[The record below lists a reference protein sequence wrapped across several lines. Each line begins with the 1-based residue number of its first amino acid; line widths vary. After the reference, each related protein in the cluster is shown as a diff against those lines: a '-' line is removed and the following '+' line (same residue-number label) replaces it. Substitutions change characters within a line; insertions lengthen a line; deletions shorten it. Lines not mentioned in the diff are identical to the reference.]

1 MSGAHRSE
9 QDLPQ
14 GFLAPVQVY
23 LVESLLRNLL
33 PASLGCPSPSALGP
47 GAAQP
52 LSTAQCC
59 AGFCSQGSAV
69 GCGLHLEEGQPHLS
83 LSCMYSAN
91 AKVEFSISVWM
102 GGLALFPPALP
113 WQSWRCFPPPSPPV
127 QELSERGHRSRQ
139 APSSSYPLDF
149 PFSALLSCGIDM
161 AETFLTLGWANP
173 QAAPSSLSPA

>member
-33 PASLGCPSPSALGP
+33 PASLGCPGPSALGP
-47 GAAQP
+47 GAAQTLP
-52 LSTAQCC
+52 VQCC

-83 LSCMYSAN
+83 FSCMYSAN

-102 GGLALFPPALP
+102 GA
-113 WQSWRCFPPPSPPV
+113 R
-127 QELSERGHRSRQ
+127 
-139 APSSSYPLDF
+139 
-149 PFSALLSCGIDM
+149 PFSLQPSRGRAGDVSHHHLHLSRSFQREDTGAGRHHPLPTHWISLLLPC
-161 AETFLTLGWANP
+161 
-173 QAAPSSLSPA
+173 